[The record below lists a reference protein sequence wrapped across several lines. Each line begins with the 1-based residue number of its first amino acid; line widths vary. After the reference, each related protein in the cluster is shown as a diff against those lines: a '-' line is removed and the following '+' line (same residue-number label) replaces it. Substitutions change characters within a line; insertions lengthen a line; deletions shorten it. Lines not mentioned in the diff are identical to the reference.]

1 MIPRPY
7 RFGLAVP
14 LFFIPLF
21 TFVAMSAFQWL
32 KHFFWPQI
40 DLWSFHFHTVLFI
53 TAIVTIG
60 GFLACRYLEARSLL
74 SSIVESS
81 DDAIV
86 GIKLDGTILSWNR
99 AAEKIYGYFANEAVG
114 RPSDVILPFNQPG
127 DVSNVLARIKR
138 GEQVE
143 HYETTFIRKDARRV
157 QVDLT
162 VSPILNAAGQ
172 IIGASTISRDITGR
186 KEAEEALRQ
195 SEIRLA
201 RTCAFSLVMVAH
213 VGLDGRWLKVPP
225 KLCELLGYDEE
236 EMLALRSSDVTYH
249 EDLDEERSHFKALIL
264 GRIKSLDL
272 EKRYVTKDGRLLWVY
287 LNYSIVTDIEDHP
300 QHFLAYIRD
309 ITTRRMEQ
317 DELKQTNIYL
327 ENVFQ
332 SSPDAIGIVDEHGR
346 FIKWNKMAA
355 ELYGYSFEEL
365 RGKSGFDLYAD
376 RGGMERMLES
386 LRVHGSVK
394 LETLM
399 KRKDGSVAPFE
410 IAIGLLR
417 DAEGKGIGSVSVARD
432 LSEIKNALIEL
443 RASNERL
450 SAEIV
455 VRKRAEDEV
464 KRLSRQ
470 NQLILD
476 AAGEGIAG
484 LDPEGKVTFINPAGA
499 KLAGYETAE
508 LLNKDFHMIVHHSR
522 PEGPGYPEGECSI
535 MPGVGV
541 GAVWHENG
549 VVFCRK
555 DGTCFPVAYSST
567 AIVEEGR
574 VVGTVLTFRDIT
586 ASKLA
591 LEELNRYRDHLED
604 LVKERTAELAI
615 ANEHLTCEIEER
627 KRAEEALQENSQKL
641 KLFAYSVVHD
651 LKSPAI
657 GIHGFTQ
664 RLYNQCHHML
674 DEKGKSYSNQILRLS
689 EHVAALVEQVNVFIA
704 TKETPLAI
712 EHIELKSILRTLR
725 DEFSARLSIR
735 QIEWLEPECTVV
747 FGADRLS
754 ILRVFRNLVDNA
766 LKYGGDQLSKIW
778 MGYEESEDFH
788 IFEVG
793 NDGAELKEMDSEK
806 IFDPF
811 QRHESSK
818 GTEGSGLGLTIVKE
832 IAERHGGTVW
842 VTVGCRHEITF
853 HLSISKTLDCS

>member
-1 MIPRPY
+1 
-7 RFGLAVP
+7 
-14 LFFIPLF
+14 
-21 TFVAMSAFQWL
+21 
-32 KHFFWPQI
+32 
-40 DLWSFHFHTVLFI
+40 
-53 TAIVTIG
+53 
-60 GFLACRYLEARSLL
+60 
-74 SSIVESS
+74 
-81 DDAIV
+81 
-86 GIKLDGTILSWNR
+86 
-99 AAEKIYGYFANEAVG
+99 
-114 RPSDVILPFNQPG
+114 
-127 DVSNVLARIKR
+127 
-138 GEQVE
+138 
-143 HYETTFIRKDARRV
+143 
-157 QVDLT
+157 
-162 VSPILNAAGQ
+162 
-172 IIGASTISRDITGR
+172 
-186 KEAEEALRQ
+186 
-195 SEIRLA
+195 
-201 RTCAFSLVMVAH
+201 
-213 VGLDGRWLKVPP
+213 
-225 KLCELLGYDEE
+225 
-236 EMLALRSSDVTYH
+236 
-249 EDLDEERSHFKALIL
+249 
-264 GRIKSLDL
+264 
-272 EKRYVTKDGRLLWVY
+272 
-287 LNYSIVTDIEDHP
+287 
-300 QHFLAYIRD
+300 
-309 ITTRRMEQ
+309 
-317 DELKQTNIYL
+317 
-327 ENVFQ
+327 
-332 SSPDAIGIVDEHGR
+332 
-346 FIKWNKMAA
+346 
-355 ELYGYSFEEL
+355 
-365 RGKSGFDLYAD
+365 
-376 RGGMERMLES
+376 
-386 LRVHGSVK
+386 
-394 LETLM
+394 
-399 KRKDGSVAPFE
+399 
-410 IAIGLLR
+410 
-417 DAEGKGIGSVSVARD
+417 
-432 LSEIKNALIEL
+432 
-443 RASNERL
+443 
-450 SAEIV
+450 
-455 VRKRAEDEV
+455 
-464 KRLSRQ
+464 
-470 NQLILD
+470 
-476 AAGEGIAG
+476 
-484 LDPEGKVTFINPAGA
+484 
-499 KLAGYETAE
+499 
-508 LLNKDFHMIVHHSR
+508 
-522 PEGPGYPEGECSI
+522 